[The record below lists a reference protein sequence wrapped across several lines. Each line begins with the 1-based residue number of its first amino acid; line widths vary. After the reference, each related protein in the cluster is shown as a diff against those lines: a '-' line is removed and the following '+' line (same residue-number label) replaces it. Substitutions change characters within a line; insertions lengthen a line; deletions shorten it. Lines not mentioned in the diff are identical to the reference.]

1 MFTKKQ
7 IEEIAAKLAEIA
19 IKDSQFDSVTI
30 PLNGSESVPVLQSS
44 ENRILTLADLR
55 SLVLA
60 DQDQQA
66 IKCILTVSCSTSGA
80 TIQIKGHNQSS
91 YTTTSSYTAYYGEVV
106 DVKISAEGYDTWY
119 EVITM
124 TQNHTVSVALNKS
137 DGGSPGPTPVVT
149 TYYVKIS
156 NDQGAT
162 ITINGGTVTSGS
174 INYFEAGD
182 RVEIYV
188 TKDGYQAW
196 SHIIPS
202 INENYIKDDVHLP
215 IIEDEPD
222 DYYIRFGETSLTL
235 PALNA
240 SRSAS
245 IQSNI
250 SWEIEGSEP
259 RTPEQD
265 AETDDPTINDDEVL
279 PTYDMVVGDT
289 IDLE

>member
-91 YTTTSSYTAYYGEVV
+91 YVTTSSYMAYYGEVV
-106 DVKISAEGYDTWY
+106 DVKISADGYDTWY

-149 TYYVKIS
+149 TYYVKITNS
-156 NDQGAT
+156 QSAR
-162 ITINGGTVTSGS
+162 ITVNGNQVASGS
-174 INYFEAGD
+174 MNYFEAGE

-196 SHIIPS
+196 SHVIPS
-202 INENYIKDDVHLP
+202 INENYPKDV
-215 IIEDEPD
+215 
-222 DYYIRFGETSLTL
+222 TL
-235 PALNA
+235 PKSEDDPESPYIKFSKDTVTLPSIGA
-240 SRSAS
+240 SGSAN
-245 IQSNI
+245 ILSNI
-250 SWEIEGSEP
+250 SWEIDGGEA

-265 AETDDPTINDDEVL
+265 AETDEPSINDSEVL
-279 PTYDMVVGDT
+279 TTYNMIVGESV
-289 IDLE
+289 DLD